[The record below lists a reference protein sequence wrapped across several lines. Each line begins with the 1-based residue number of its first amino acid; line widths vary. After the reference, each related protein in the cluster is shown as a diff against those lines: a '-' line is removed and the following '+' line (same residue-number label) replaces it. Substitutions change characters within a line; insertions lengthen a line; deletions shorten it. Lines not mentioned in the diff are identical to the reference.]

1 MLLMLISHTTWR
13 IPGFNYRVA
22 FGWDNMIVP
31 DIDHTRALIGFV
43 LQAASP
49 IFFLL
54 AGFSLAMFITS
65 RQKRGWTV
73 QDITRFLVVRG
84 LILIALDLTIVNFD
98 LLPQS
103 YGYRIS
109 VLTAIGLSLICVA
122 FLRHLP
128 LIVLAVFAVG
138 LTIATQGIYAL
149 YGQPFSDSLLVAVL
163 LAPQHTAPWS
173 VEFSLLP
180 WLPVVLLGYITM
192 RMIQSRQLPFARVM
206 LGMGAGL
213 AALWTGVILLNSFGN
228 LYRDSRLIFT
238 KHPPDLAYLFS
249 YLALAYLL
257 LGAYHLLRGYI
268 PSPMQR
274 VLMLLGQNALIFYV
288 LHPKVLDALYLVVEH
303 ITNRPFVLSMLLAAL
318 SIPPLLL
325 ACSLY
330 ARLRQRHPTSIL
342 RYL

>member
-13 IPGFNYRVA
+13 IPNFDYRVA

-31 DIDHTRALIGFV
+31 DLSQSHALFGFL

-54 AGFSLAMFITS
+54 AGFSLAMFIVS
-65 RQKRGWTV
+65 RQQRGWPSCE
-73 QDITRFLVVRG
+73 ITRFLVVRG
-84 LILIALDLTIVNFD
+84 VILIGLDLTIVNLD

-128 LIVLAVFAVG
+128 LPMLGLLALG
-138 LTIATQGIYAL
+138 LTLGTQALYAQ

-163 LAPQHTAPWS
+163 LAPQRTAPWS

-192 RMIQSRQLPFARVM
+192 QAIKRYRLPFAPVM
-206 LGMGAGL
+206 LGMSAGL
-213 AALWTGVILLNSFGN
+213 AILWGLVVWSNGFGS

-238 KHPPDLAYLFS
+238 KHPPDLTYLLG
-249 YLALAYLL
+249 YLALACLL
-257 LGAYHLLRGYI
+257 LGVYHIVGARLPAIGQRGLI
-268 PSPMQR
+268 
-274 VLMLLGQNALIFYV
+274 LLGQNALIFYV
-288 LHPKVLDALYLVVEH
+288 LHPKVLDVLYLLAEH
-303 ITNRPFVLSMLLAAL
+303 ITSRPFVLSMLLTLL

-325 ACSLY
+325 ACMLY
-330 ARLRQRHPTSIL
+330 ARLRQRYPDSII

>member
-13 IPGFNYRVA
+13 IPNFDYRVA

-31 DIDHTRALIGFV
+31 DLSQSHALIGFL

-54 AGFSLAMFITS
+54 AGISLAMFITS
-65 RQKRGWTV
+65 RERRGWPASEV
-73 QDITRFLVVRG
+73 TRFLVIRG
-84 LILIALDLTIVNFD
+84 LILVALDLTLVNFD

-109 VLTAIGLSLICVA
+109 VLSAIGLSLICVA

-128 LIVLAVFAVG
+128 LAVLGLIALG
-138 LTIATQGIYAL
+138 LTLATQALYAV
-149 YGQPFSDSLLVAVL
+149 YGQPFSESLLVAVL

-192 RMIQSRQLPFARVM
+192 RLIQTRQLSFVRVM
-206 LGMGAGL
+206 LGMGISLGV
-213 AALWTGVILLNSFGN
+213 LWMGVVLWNGFGS

-238 KHPPDLAYLFS
+238 KHPPDLAYLLG
-249 YLALAYLL
+249 YLALACLL
-257 LGAYHLLRGYI
+257 LGMYHALRAYVPTPVAHALI
-268 PSPMQR
+268 
-274 VLMLLGQNALIFYV
+274 LLGQNALIFYV
-288 LHPKVLDALYLVVEH
+288 LHPKILDTLYLLVEH
-303 ITNRPFVLSMLLAAL
+303 VTSRPFALSMLLTVL
-318 SIPPLLL
+318 STPLLMII
-325 ACSLY
+325 CFLY
-330 ARLRQRHPTSIL
+330 ARLRQRYPTSVI
-342 RYL
+342 RYF